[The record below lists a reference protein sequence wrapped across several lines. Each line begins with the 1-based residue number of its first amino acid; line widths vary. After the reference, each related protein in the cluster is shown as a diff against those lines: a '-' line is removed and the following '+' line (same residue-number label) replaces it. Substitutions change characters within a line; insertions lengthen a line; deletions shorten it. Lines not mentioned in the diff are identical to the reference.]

1 MTLAVGLLLGAGL
14 LLVASPWLWPRHS
27 REIEA
32 VVAAVDAAPQPPA
45 RATLLAPVAEL
56 LARAGAASIPPGALL
71 AVCAL
76 AGLAAAALVLL
87 LVPVTALAPVAGVLA
102 AVATLL
108 VLRARAGA
116 RRRALRAVWPDV
128 VDLLLS
134 GVRAGLSL
142 PQAIVA
148 LAESA
153 PPAVRAPFAEFR
165 RDYERSADAG
175 AALDALKANLADP
188 VADRIVETLRMAR
201 EVGGTELPSV
211 LRGLSQYL
219 RADAAVRAEV
229 EARQSWVRVAARLG
243 VVAPWI
249 VLLLL
254 STRPEAAAAY
264 NSPGG
269 AALVLGGLGASL
281 VAYRLM
287 IALGRLPEEGRWFR

>member
-1 MTLAVGLLLGAGL
+1 VTLAVGFLLAAGV
-14 LLVASPWLWPRHS
+14 LLVASPWLWPR
-27 REIEA
+27 RERSST
-32 VVAAVDAAPQPPA
+32 A
-45 RATLLAPVAEL
+45 RDPLAPLADL
-56 LARAGAASIPPGALL
+56 LARAGVASVSPFVLLGVIAMAGIAGGALT
-71 AVCAL
+71 
-76 AGLAAAALVLL
+76 LL
-87 LVPVTALAPVAGVLA
+87 LVPVVALAPVAAVVA
-102 AVATLL
+102 ATVPLL
-108 VLRARAGA
+108 VLRGRAAA

-128 VDLLLS
+128 VDHLLS

-142 PQAIVA
+142 PQAIAA
-148 LAESA
+148 LADSGPE
-153 PPAVRAPFAEFR
+153 PVRAPFRTFR
-165 RDYERSADAG
+165 RDYLRTAQFTEC
-175 AALDALKANLADP
+175 LDALKATLADP

-211 LRGLSQYL
+211 LRSLSHYL

-229 EARQSWVRVAARLG
+229 DARQSWVRTAARLG

-264 NSPGG
+264 NSTGG
-269 AALVLGGLGASL
+269 AVLVVGGLAATL

>member
-1 MTLAVGLLLGAGL
+1 MTLAVGFLLAAGV
-14 LLVASPWLWPRHS
+14 LLVASPWLWPR
-27 REIEA
+27 REGSST
-32 VVAAVDAAPQPPA
+32 A
-45 RATLLAPVAEL
+45 RDPLAPLADL
-56 LARAGAASIPPGALL
+56 LARAGVASVSPFVLLGVVAMAGIAGGALT
-71 AVCAL
+71 
-76 AGLAAAALVLL
+76 LL
-87 LVPVTALAPVAGVLA
+87 LVPVVALAPVAAVVA
-102 AVATLL
+102 ATVPLL
-108 VLRARAGA
+108 VLRGRAAA

-128 VDLLLS
+128 VDHLLS

-142 PQAIVA
+142 PQAIAA
-148 LAESA
+148 LADSA
-153 PPAVRAPFAEFR
+153 PEPVRAPFRTFR
-165 RDYERSADAG
+165 RDYLRTAQFTEC
-175 AALDALKANLADP
+175 LDALKATLADP

-211 LRGLSQYL
+211 LRSLSHYL

-229 EARQSWVRVAARLG
+229 DARQSWVRTAARLG

-264 NSPGG
+264 NSTGG
-269 AALVLGGLGASL
+269 AVLVVGGLAATL